1 MTCFWDE
8 TLKGLSYF
16 PEFTELEE
24 YDIISRNGSKNRKNY
39 IDFCKKNCD
48 ILLTKYKNVIWE
60 GFEKNERDQKMFPAT
75 LYCSFPLYDWPPVH
89 PITEEMS

>member
-16 PEFTELEE
+16 AEFKEFEE
-24 YDIISRNGSKNRKNY
+24 YNIISRNGGKNRKNY

-48 ILLTKYKNVIWE
+48 ILLEKYKNVIWE
-60 GFEKNERDQKMFPAT
+60 GFEKNERDKVDENGIDLNDSSIREQEIKGCIF
-75 LYCSFPLYDWPPVH
+75 F
-89 PITEEMS
+89 